1 MDIEYSVVKMK
12 MEGMSAS
19 RISLIIDRSTTTTY
33 KILRRFFYRY
43 GIYKSIAGP
52 EGSMS
57 DFIASEEILGKQFY
71 IDLKNSIKKERFNG
85 VMEGMERVKAKTVHF
100 TMIDSDEGLKR
111 VISIATGDGD
121 NMLIDY
127 PDEAFWQRVDAEFAL
142 TELPQN
148 RTRRL
153 LKVV

>member
-1 MDIEYSVVKMK
+1 MDIEYSVVRMK
-12 MEGMSAS
+12 MEGMSAAD
-19 RISLIIDRSTTTTY
+19 ISSIIDRSTTTTY
-33 KILRRFFYRY
+33 KILRGFFNRY
-43 GIYKSIAGP
+43 EIYKGIAGP
-52 EGSMS
+52 EGDIS

-71 IDLKNSIKKERFNG
+71 IDLKNKIKKERSNG
-85 VMEGMERVKAKTVHF
+85 VIEGREQIKAKTVHF

-142 TELPQN
+142 KEMPHK
-148 RTRRL
+148 RKRRL
-153 LKVV
+153 LRAV